1 MTNLFQLSWKQ
12 LSFKPLSTLMNIIL
26 FALGVGIVSLLLLI
40 STEIEEKLDK
50 NQAGIGMVV
59 GAKGS
64 PLQLILCAIFH
75 IDFPTG
81 NIKLKDTAF
90 LKKHPLVAQIIPQA
104 LGDSYQTFRI
114 VGTNHD
120 YAKLYNATLQEG
132 TLWEK
137 DMEVTIGSDVAQKT
151 GLKVGST
158 FAGSH
163 GMVESDDSHE
173 HTLLKVT
180 GILSHTGTVIDQLI
194 LTNIESV
201 WEVHEHHEEEE
212 KDSLAHEKN
221 EEHHHHEEA
230 ENEESH
236 VKEIEE
242 DREITT
248 LLVKFRS
255 PLGAIQLPRFI
266 NEKTNLQAATPAFEI
281 SRLFSLMGVG
291 IDTLNGLA
299 YLIMLVSGLSVFIS
313 LFSSLKE
320 RKYELAYMRV
330 IGAKKH
336 QLFGMILLE
345 GILLAFLGYVVGII
359 LSHFTLW
366 FLSENMEDAFHQ
378 SFAYQKFLIEE
389 FYLLVGSL
397 ILGILASLIPAYQA
411 FKTDISKTLAEN

>member
-1 MTNLFQLSWKQ
+1 MIRLFQLSWKQ

-26 FALGVGIVSLLLLI
+26 FALGVGIISLLFLI
-40 STEIEEKLDK
+40 SKEIEEKLDK

-90 LKKHPLVAQIIPQA
+90 LKKHPLVSQIIPQA

-114 VGTNHD
+114 VGTTHE
-120 YAKLYNATLQEG
+120 YAKLYATTIQEG
-132 TLWEK
+132 ELWEK
-137 DMEVTIGSDVAQKT
+137 EMEVTLGNGVAQKT

-158 FAGSH
+158 FAGAH
-163 GMVESDDSHE
+163 GMTGDGDSHE
-173 HTLLKVT
+173 QAEFKVV
-180 GILSHTGTVIDQLI
+180 GILNPTGTVVDQLI

-201 WEVHEHHEEEE
+201 WEVHEHHEEVK
-212 KDSLAHEKN
+212 KDSTNKEHDEKE
-221 EEHHHHEEA
+221 EEHEHEHHEEHS
-230 ENEESH
+230 ENEEDE
-236 VKEIEE
+236 K
-242 DREITT
+242 EITT

-330 IGAKKH
+330 IGAKRV
-336 QLFGMILLE
+336 QLFGMIVLE
-345 GILLAFLGYVVGII
+345 GILLAFLGYLVGIV
-359 LSHFTLW
+359 LSHSTLW
-366 FLSENMEDAFHQ
+366 LISQNMEDAFHQ
-378 SFAYQKFLIEE
+378 KFTYHRFLNEE
-389 FYLLVGSL
+389 IYLLFGSL
-397 ILGILASLIPAYQA
+397 LLGIIASLIPAYQA